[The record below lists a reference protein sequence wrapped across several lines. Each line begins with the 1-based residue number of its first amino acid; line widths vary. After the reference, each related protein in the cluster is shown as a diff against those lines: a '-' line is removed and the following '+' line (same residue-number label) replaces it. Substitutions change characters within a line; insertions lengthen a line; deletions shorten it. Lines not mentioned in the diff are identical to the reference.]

1 MRTFLS
7 WSGVRSK
14 VVAEALK
21 DWLRDLFYPEI
32 QPWLSSVDITA
43 GARWEQ
49 ELATALAESNLGIL
63 CITEESLRSPWL
75 LFEAGALGKS
85 LTAAALVPYLI
96 ELSPGTLPPPLQ
108 QFQTVEATRDG
119 TLRLAQTV
127 NGQLQETRRDRRDLE
142 RHFDQWW
149 PRLEAVL
156 TRLPPSDPQQ
166 PTPGMP
172 DLPAEFTQSFLAR
185 REGIGHKQEDLLRVL
200 LRYTREPNDS
210 IEQSALL
217 NEIRRRHP
225 DVTGSELYYRLEQ
238 LRLLG
243 FITKELIPESKS
255 YRYRLSSA
263 YRLERGKTGLTRGR

>member
-96 ELSPGTLPPPLQ
+96 ELSPGALPPPLQ

>member
-1 MRTFLS
+1 MRIFLS
-7 WSGVRSK
+7 WSGVRSRI
-14 VVAEALK
+14 VAEALK

-32 QPWLSSVDITA
+32 QPWLSSLDITA

-85 LTAAALVPYLI
+85 LTTAALVPYLI
-96 ELSPGTLPPPLQ
+96 ELSPGVLPPPLQ

-119 TLRLAQTV
+119 TLRLSQAV

-200 LRYTREPNDS
+200 IRYTREPNDS
-210 IEQSALL
+210 IEQSTLL

-243 FITKELIPESKS
+243 FITKELISESKS
-255 YRYRLSSA
+255 HRYRLSSA
-263 YRLERGKTGLTRGR
+263 YRLERGRTGLTPGR